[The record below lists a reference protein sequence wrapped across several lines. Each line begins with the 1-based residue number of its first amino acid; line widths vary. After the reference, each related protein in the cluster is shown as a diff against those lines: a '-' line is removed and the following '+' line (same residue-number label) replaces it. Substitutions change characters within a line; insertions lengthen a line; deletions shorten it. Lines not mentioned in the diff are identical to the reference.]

1 MTPNNHWMR
10 YGIPIAIF
18 NGALF
23 FLIAMAGGANLQRLF
38 HFNNM
43 LMLELISVGAALCY
57 GMFTFKTIEF
67 LTLKPKTLLSWI
79 LAIFAPFAASCYLTA
94 GIEGASLFSCFNT
107 QMVLALGIIL
117 FLLRS
122 VNYIDGAVKF
132 PDRLLHIKHSWL
144 KAFMQRDYK
153 ALFCVAIVIYTTI
166 GYSLSTTDAIYFA
179 TFKIAHL
186 LQFDSPYMRYIAY
199 SAAGIGAIVGM
210 PLILYWSQ
218 RGLSQLT
225 NCNKMEKFAHH
236 DLSDIYTFLGL
247 LGALPVIL
255 GSLGGAT
262 GINGEMFAKLG
273 IFADVVRVT
282 TSALF
287 AVCAGVPGLSTLFR
301 QTSFLLRQ
309 KKLYQN

>member
-1 MTPNNHWMR
+1 MTSTKGWMR

-18 NGALF
+18 NGAIY

-38 HFNNM
+38 HFNNIAI
-43 LMLELISVGAALCY
+43 LEFISVGAALCY

-67 LTLKPKTLLSWI
+67 LTLKPKTLLSWC
-79 LAIFAPFAASCYLTA
+79 LAIFAPFAASGYLTA
-94 GIEGASLFSCFNT
+94 GIEGANLFPYFSSQT
-107 QMVLALGIIL
+107 ALAFGLIL

-132 PDRLLHIKHSWL
+132 PDRLLHIKHSWM
-144 KAFMQRDYK
+144 KAFLQRDYK
-153 ALFCVAIVIYTTI
+153 ALLCVAIVIYTTL

-186 LQFDSPYMRYIAY
+186 LQVDSPYMRYIAY
-199 SAAGIGAIVGM
+199 TVAGIGAIVGM
-210 PLILYWSQ
+210 PLILYWAQ

-287 AVCAGVPGLSTLFR
+287 AICAGVPGLSTLFR
-301 QTSFLLRQ
+301 QTSYLLRQ
-309 KKLYQN
+309 KKAYQN